1 MSKYIISCCTPADL
15 TREHLE
21 SRDIKYIY
29 FHYELDGKQYEDD
42 LGLTMTMPEFYKAM
56 VDGADTKTSQ
66 VNSGEFEEFFSKYL
80 DEGYDIIHM
89 TLSSGI
95 SGVYNSA
102 CIARDE
108 LSEKYPDRKIY
119 IVDSLAAA
127 CGYGLLMD
135 KIADM
140 RDSGMDVDQLHEWI
154 EENKSKVQHWFFSMD
169 LTFFI
174 KGGRISKTAGAIG
187 NILNICP
194 FMDVEPDGSLAVK
207 KKLRGKK
214 KAFAEMISTMKE
226 LAENGESYDDKI
238 YIAHS
243 ACEEDVKIM
252 TDMVAANFPKAS
264 DKIVIGEI
272 GPTIGSHTGPGTVVV
287 CFWGAP
293 RVPEDDTF

>member
-1 MSKYIISCCTPADL
+1 MSKYIISCCTTADL

-29 FHYELDGKQYEDD
+29 FHYELDGKQYDDD
-42 LGLTMTMPEFYKAM
+42 LGISMSMPDFYQAM

-66 VNSGEFEEFFSKYL
+66 VNSGEFEEFFGKYL

-102 CIARDE
+102 CIAREE

-119 IVDSLAAA
+119 IVDSLAAS

-135 KIADM
+135 KAADM

-154 EENKSKVQHWFFSMD
+154 EANKNKVQHWFFSMD

-174 KGGRISKTAGAIG
+174 KGGRISKTAGTIG
-187 NILNICP
+187 NMLNICP

-214 KAFAEMISTMKE
+214 KAFTEMIATMKE
-226 LAENGESYDDKI
+226 LADNGVDYSDKV
-238 YIAHS
+238 YVAHS
-243 ACEEDVKIM
+243 ACYEDAKIM
-252 TDMVAANFPKAS
+252 TDMIEANFT
-264 DKIVIGEI
+264 KIAEPIKIEYIGT
-272 GPTIGSHTGPGTVVV
+272 TIGSHTGPGTVVV
-287 CFWGAP
+287 CFWGEP
-293 RVPEDDTF
+293 RVAEEDTF